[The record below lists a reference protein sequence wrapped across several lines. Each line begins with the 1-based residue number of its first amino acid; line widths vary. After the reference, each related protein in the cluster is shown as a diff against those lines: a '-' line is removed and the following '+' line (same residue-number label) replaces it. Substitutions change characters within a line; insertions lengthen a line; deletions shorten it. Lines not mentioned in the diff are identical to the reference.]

1 MGGEAEH
8 IVVVL
13 LLVSQA
19 IVANAWHGV
28 PASAGFSGV
37 GNWILNR
44 AVAQPTSIAPV
55 QFSLPGLMELF
66 SRCYNGILVSTCLLR
81 SVEIEVV
88 STKAGEVGEDN
99 TYKSDIISS

>member
-1 MGGEAEH
+1 MGGKAEH
-8 IVVVL
+8 IIVAL

-19 IVANAWHGV
+19 IVANAWHSV

-37 GNWILNR
+37 GNWIPNR
-44 AVAQPTSIAPV
+44 AVAQPSSIAPV

-66 SRCYNGILVSTCLLR
+66 SRCYDGILVSTCPLR
-81 SVEIEVV
+81 IVEIEVV

-99 TYKSDIISS
+99 TCKSDMISS